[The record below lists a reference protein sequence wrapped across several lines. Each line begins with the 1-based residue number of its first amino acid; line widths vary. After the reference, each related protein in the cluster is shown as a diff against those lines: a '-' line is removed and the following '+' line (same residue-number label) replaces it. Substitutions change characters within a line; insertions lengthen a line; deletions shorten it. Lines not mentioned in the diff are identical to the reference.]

1 MTITQLGKLSA
12 VTTSTRRM
20 VLCGGQVVVDH
31 QETAQFLAVE
41 IDETVGCDD
50 LQVSD
55 WEDGAVWG
63 AGCG

>member
-1 MTITQLGKLSA
+1 M
-12 VTTSTRRM
+12 
-20 VLCGGQVVVDH
+20 LCGGQVVVDH